1 MKIARISNSI
11 AAGLAATLVL
21 SHMLQAADLSPA
33 ETKAIAEQL
42 TN

>member
-1 MKIARISNSI
+1 MQFPL
-11 AAGLAATLVL
+11 LAVALVL
-21 SHMLQAADLSPA
+21 TTAHAADLTPA

>member
-1 MKIARISNSI
+1 MKRITTRFNLP
-11 AAGLAATLVL
+11 ALAATLVL
-21 SHMLQAADLSPA
+21 SPTLHAADLSPA